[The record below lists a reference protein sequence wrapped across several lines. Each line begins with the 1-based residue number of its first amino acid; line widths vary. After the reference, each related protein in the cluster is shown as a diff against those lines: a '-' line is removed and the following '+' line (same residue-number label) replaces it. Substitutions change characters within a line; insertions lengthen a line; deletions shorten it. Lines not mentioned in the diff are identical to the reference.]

1 MLLFGTWGL
10 GRKGTWRERTNQAAD
25 DIAASD
31 YIVVE
36 VSCSSGE
43 FADSRNDIVFV
54 TYYTDNG
61 RGRTENA
68 IKFKLTN
75 FHGLDFEE
83 FIRSETGS
91 YRGCG
96 VRHVSFPATFS
107 ETLKD
112 REKIERVAEAV
123 RCQAKPGSFGDN
135 VWFKF

>member
-10 GRKGTWRERTNQAAD
+10 GRNGTWRERTNQAAD

-31 YIVVE
+31 YIIVE
-36 VSCSSGE
+36 VFCRSSE
-43 FADSRNDIVFV
+43 FTDDKNDIAYV
-54 TYYTDNG
+54 TYYTG
-61 RGRTENA
+61 KQSRKEHTIR
-68 IKFKLTN
+68 FKLTN

-83 FIRSETGS
+83 FIRDETGS

-123 RCQAKPGSFGDN
+123 RNQAKPGSFGDN